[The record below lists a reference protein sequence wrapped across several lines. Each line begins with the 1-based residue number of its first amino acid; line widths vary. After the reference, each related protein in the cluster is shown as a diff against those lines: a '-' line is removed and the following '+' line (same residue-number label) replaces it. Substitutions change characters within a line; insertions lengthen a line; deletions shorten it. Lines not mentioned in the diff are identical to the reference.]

1 MISSVLI
8 NTIKIFNPS
17 GSFTDLGLRCKILV
31 ASASQLQKELEDSR
45 GKWEV
50 CMEGSGVG
58 GGSGGGIW
66 EHRWAG
72 EPLCNLSS
80 EINGGGGGG
89 DVKMMLWKWLLPGSR
104 EGLEESEIK
113 KKVKSDEFQYHVQW
127 IWDYG
132 KDRRK
137 EGYGLCFFPVGTMT
151 NALKRSVLKQWR
163 FILSGLE
170 ARILKSKLS
179 AGLVHPGGSE
189 EESTPCFSP
198 GFCRL
203 PTMLVIS
210 WLVDISLHAL
220 PSSSHFLFSL
230 CLFSPSLLF

>member
-1 MISSVLI
+1 M
-8 NTIKIFNPS
+8 
-17 GSFTDLGLRCKILV
+17 GGLYER
-31 ASASQLQKELEDSR
+31 QESR
-45 GKWEV
+45 GL
-50 CMEGSGVG
+50 
-58 GGSGGGIW
+58 GGGIW

-72 EPLCNLSS
+72 EPPYNLSS
-80 EINGGGGGG
+80 ETNGGGGGGG

-104 EGLEESEIK
+104 EGLEESESK
-113 KKVKSDEFQYHVQW
+113 KKVKSDEFEDQVKW

-132 KDRRK
+132 KDRKK
-137 EGYGLCFFPVGTMT
+137 EGYALCLFPVATMT
-151 NALKRSVLKQWR
+151 NTLKGGVLKQWR

-189 EESTPCFSP
+189 EESTLCFSP

-210 WLVDISLHAL
+210 WLVDISLHGL
-220 PSSSHFLFSL
+220 PSSSHLLFSV
-230 CLFSPSLLF
+230 SLLSFSSLLRIFLTRNPNPRWSHL